1 MRSALAEGPLPRE
14 RGGAEAVVAPRAVPR
29 FDEVYESTFAFAWRN
44 ARRLGVADAHLDDV
58 VQEVF
63 LTVHR
68 RLADFEGRSS
78 PRTWVFGILLRV
90 VQGHRRSVRRRGGPA
105 VDGPDP
111 DSLAAPTHGPHEA
124 LTQAESLRLVHRLLD
139 AMDDDKRAVL
149 VLADLEQMPGP
160 EIAEALGV
168 NLNTMYARLRVARQE
183 LEKAVHRE
191 AARDGWRKP

>member
-1 MRSALAEGPLPRE
+1 MRSALAEGPLAAAPV
-14 RGGAEAVVAPRAVPR
+14 GATDLAEPRAVPT
-29 FDEVYESTFAFAWRN
+29 FDEAYESTFAFTWRN

-58 VQEVF
+58 VQEVY

-78 PRTWVFGILLRV
+78 LRTWVFGILLRV
-90 VQGHRRSVRRRGGPA
+90 VQGHRRAVRRRGGPA
-105 VDGPDP
+105 VEGPDP
-111 DSLAAPTHGPHEA
+111 DSLAAPSLGPHDA
-124 LTQAESLRLVHRLLD
+124 LSKAESVSLLHRVLG

-160 EIAEALGV
+160 EIAEALSM

-183 LEKAVHRE
+183 LEKALRRE
-191 AARDGWRKP
+191 AARDGWRTP